1 MDMQYRLTERG
12 KEALARGDYLMHLA
26 DSVARD
32 GVVTSE
38 EIAKKTE
45 MTRTEADYMLS
56 VLSRLNLITPAPIQ
70 GVKYETNES
79 RARRN

>member
-12 KEALARGDYLMHLA
+12 KEALARGDYLMC
-26 DSVARD
+26 VAHEAGKD

-70 GVKYETNES
+70 GVRYS
-79 RARRN
+79 GSDARKN